1 MCAQILCFLLQVD
14 VACRAFHQE
23 TLDDD
28 EDGDGDDASTE
39 GEDGVSPKEVQL
51 FISIGL
57 CRATSC
63 VCVIL
68 TIVNILS
75 SCCKHFA
82 PISLN

>member
-1 MCAQILCFLLQVD
+1 MD

-28 EDGDGDDASTE
+28 GGDGDDASTE

-51 FISIGL
+51 FVSIKL

-63 VCVIL
+63 VVGR
-68 TIVNILS
+68 V
-75 SCCKHFA
+75 A
-82 PISLN
+82 

>member
-1 MCAQILCFLLQVD
+1 VD

-28 EDGDGDDASTE
+28 GGDGDDASTE

-51 FISIGL
+51 FVSIKL

-63 VCVIL
+63 VVGQ
-68 TIVNILS
+68 VAQS
-75 SCCKHFA
+75 V
-82 PISLN
+82 